1 MKRIASVF
9 YLCTT
14 GLILLACTKSST
26 SQPPP
31 PPPDTILINLSHLNY
46 LYTPV
51 TFPNGVNAAGIYI
64 YSEAPDYHLVE
75 ASGEGFSCVDDVSRA
90 ALVYIR
96 SKNFSSD
103 TNIAGKGDQPGEVHA
118 PDAIGQ
124 RIFLQ
129 FFIYKWIDQ

>member
-31 PPPDTILINLSHLNY
+31 PPPDTILINLNHLNY

-75 ASGEGFSCVDDVSRA
+75 ASGEGFSYPA
-90 ALVYIR
+90 
-96 SKNFSSD
+96 
-103 TNIAGKGDQPGEVHA
+103 DQPTK
-118 PDAIGQ
+118 
-124 RIFLQ
+124 RIDYILTRRTDR
-129 FFIYKWIDQ
+129 IKTRRAWIINTLASDHVPVVTDLEMR